1 MSELKHLEEN
11 FRVKLYNLGL
21 DNGFLDIP
29 VSKRKT
35 DKLNIKI
42 KNFYTLNDTIK
53 EVKRWPIEWDK
64 IFASQI
70 SNKSFIPEYMKNSHK
85 SIRKRKI
92 TL

>member
-11 FRVKLYNLGL
+11 FGVKLCNLGL

-29 VSKRKT
+29 ASKRKI

-53 EVKRWPIEWDK
+53 EVKR
-64 IFASQI
+64 
-70 SNKSFIPEYMKNSHK
+70 
-85 SIRKRKI
+85 
-92 TL
+92 